1 MSKSAQVFYYSRRKM
16 GFYLLFNLGLLA
28 LAILFTW
35 AIFPYY
41 QPIYYFA
48 LITCTLSILGS
59 LFVFLVRLP
68 LAVIDD
74 EGIKIDHDQPLK
86 WSQVK
91 EVEHVEIHY
100 FGAHR
105 AILKITPKRLSNYR
119 RNLMQV
125 ITMHSEFGAFSIPLY
140 AMSDKKAKQ
149 IEKLIFSYTKPE
161 KKEAAKPTPIIKK
174 KPQVKKKAPV
184 KKAVSTAKKAT
195 VVAAKTVKT
204 DTKKPAAKKA
214 KTVAKKKS
222 V

>member
-48 LITCTLSILGS
+48 LITCSLSILGS

-68 LAVIDD
+68 LAVIDE

-100 FGAHR
+100 LGARR
-105 AILKITPKRLSNYR
+105 AILKITPKKLSNYR

-125 ITMHSEFGAFSIPLY
+125 ITMHSEFGAFSVPLY
-140 AMSDKKAKQ
+140 AMSDNKAKQ
-149 IEKLIFSYTKPE
+149 IEKLIFSYVKPE
-161 KKEAAKPTPIIKK
+161 KKEAAKSEPVSEK
-174 KPQVKKKAPV
+174 KPQPKKKVPAKKVAP
-184 KKAVSTAKKAT
+184 AAKKAT
-195 VVAAKTVKT
+195 VVAPKAKANSAKTAGKKVKAAV
-204 DTKKPAAKKA
+204 KKR
-214 KTVAKKKS
+214 
-222 V
+222 